1 MKISKQILKQI
12 ILEELNELEN
22 DNEFGQTR
30 MSSTD
35 AKMGGLETGKAQSA
49 EGITSQERGLIKQLS
64 DMLVAGAEETN
75 LLSGTI
81 IVKIKQ
87 LAAELSKEIKT
98 PSTDTQG
105 DI

>member
-12 ILEELNELEN
+12 ILEEMGELGK
-22 DNEFGQTR
+22 DR
-30 MSSTD
+30 LSSAD
-35 AKMGGLETGKAQSA
+35 AKMGSLETGKAQSA

-81 IVKIKQ
+81 IAKIKQ